1 MKKFL
6 KIGLHILFWIA
17 IPSLILYFNW
27 AGQQTTHLP
36 GLPKPESKSIWE
48 IIKSNLDLTII
59 SLISSIPIF
68 YLSLRLLTPKLLFKW
83 NLLKFSLFII
93 SFIAYY
99 YFAFYLTILVFPLM
113 YFFGTPLAIKV
124 LAPIVW
130 LSGLGGTMLAFIEK
144 SKKDRLDKEIL
155 SKKNVQLE
163 LDLLKSS
170 ISPHFLFNTLNNI
183 DILISKEPNKASEY
197 LKKLSGILRFLF
209 SNYKDETIPLDKE
222 LEFINQYVS
231 LQKLRT
237 TNSDFVSIQ
246 ISGETANWEIPPML
260 FLPFLE
266 NAFKYST
273 NKLIHNAI
281 EIKID
286 AQDSELHFYC
296 KNNIST
302 NKNEI
307 QTHGVGIKIMKQRL
321 DLIYKNKYKL
331 DITDENDFFTI
342 NLRILK

>member
-1 MKKFL
+1 MKKSL
-6 KIGLHILFWIA
+6 KLGLHVLFWIA

-27 AGQQTTHLP
+27 AEQDATHFP
-36 GLPKPESKSIWE
+36 GFSKPELESFLE
-48 IIKSNLDLTII
+48 IIKNNTDLTII

-68 YLSLRLLTPKLLFKW
+68 YLSLYVLTPKLLFKW
-83 NLLKFSLFII
+83 NFLKLSIFVS

-99 YFAFYLTILVFPLM
+99 YIAFYSIILLFPMICFL
-113 YFFGTPLAIKV
+113 GAPLVLKV
-124 LAPIVW
+124 LASIVC
-130 LSGLGGTMLAFIEK
+130 LSGLGGTMFAFIEK

-155 SKKNVQLE
+155 SKKNIQLE
-163 LDLLKSS
+163 LDLLKST

-183 DILISKEPNKASEY
+183 DILIGKEPNKASEY

-209 SNYKDETIPLDKE
+209 SNNKDEMIPLNKE
-222 LEFINQYVS
+222 LEFIDQYIS

-237 TNSDFVSIQ
+237 TNSDFVSLK
-246 ISGETANWEIPPML
+246 ISGEIENWEIPPML

-273 NKLIHNAI
+273 NKLKNNAI

-286 AQDSELHFYC
+286 AQDTDLHFLC

-302 NKNEI
+302 NKSEI
-307 QTHGVGIKIMKQRL
+307 ETHGVGIKVMKQRL
-321 DLIYKNKYKL
+321 DLIYKSNYKL
-331 DITDENDFFTI
+331 NISNENNSFTI
-342 NLRILK
+342 NLTISR

>member
-27 AGQQTTHLP
+27 AGQDTTHLP
-36 GLPKPESKSIWE
+36 GTLKPESKTIWE
-48 IIKSNLDLTII
+48 IIRSNLDLTII

-83 NLLKFSLFII
+83 NLLKFSLFVI
-93 SFIAYY
+93 SFIACY
-99 YFAFYLTILVFPLM
+99 YFVFFFTILVFPLM
-113 YFFGTPLAIKV
+113 YFFGTSLAIKV
-124 LAPIVW
+124 LGPIVW
-130 LSGLGGTMLAFIEK
+130 LSGLGGTMFAFIEK

-183 DILISKEPNKASEY
+183 DILIGKEPNKASDY

-209 SNYKDETIPLDKE
+209 SNYKDEMIPLNKE
-222 LEFINQYVS
+222 LEFIDQYVS

-237 TNSDFVSIQ
+237 TNSDFVSLQ
-246 ISGETANWEIPPML
+246 KSGKIENWEIPPML

-273 NKLIHNAI
+273 NKMISNAI

-286 AQDSELHFYC
+286 AEDEGLHFLC
-296 KNNIST
+296 RNNIST
-302 NKNEI
+302 IKNEI
-307 QTHGVGIKIMKQRL
+307 QTHGVGIKTMKQRL
-321 DLIYKNKYKL
+321 DLIYKNNYKL
-331 DITDENDFFTI
+331 DIIDENDFFTV
-342 NLRILK
+342 NLNISR

>member
-17 IPSLILYFNW
+17 IPALILYFNW
-27 AGQQTTHLP
+27 AGQDTTSLP

-48 IIKSNLDLTII
+48 IIKGNLDLTII

-68 YLSLRLLTPKLLFKW
+68 YLSLKILTPKLLFKP
-83 NLLKFSLFII
+83 NILRFSLFTGAL
-93 SFIAYY
+93 IAYY
-99 YFAFYLTILVFPLM
+99 YLAFYFTILVFPLY
-113 YFFGTPLAIKV
+113 YFFGTPHAIKV
-124 LAPIVW
+124 LGPIVW
-130 LSGLGGTMLAFIEK
+130 LSGLGGTMFAFNEK

-155 SKKNVQLE
+155 SKKNTQLE
-163 LDLLKSS
+163 LDLLKST

-183 DILISKEPNKASEY
+183 DTLIGKEPNKASEY

-209 SNYKDETIPLDKE
+209 SNYKDETISLNKE
-222 LEFINQYVS
+222 IEFIEQYVS
-231 LQKLRT
+231 LQRLRSA
-237 TNSDFVSIQ
+237 NPDFVSLQ
-246 ISGETANWEIPPML
+246 ISGKTENLEIPPMI

-273 NKLIHNAI
+273 NKLISNAI

-286 AQDSELHFYC
+286 AQDSDLHFYC

-307 QTHGVGIKIMKQRL
+307 QTHGVGIEIMKQRL
-321 DLIYKNKYKL
+321 DLIYKDKYKL

-342 NLRILK
+342 NLRILR